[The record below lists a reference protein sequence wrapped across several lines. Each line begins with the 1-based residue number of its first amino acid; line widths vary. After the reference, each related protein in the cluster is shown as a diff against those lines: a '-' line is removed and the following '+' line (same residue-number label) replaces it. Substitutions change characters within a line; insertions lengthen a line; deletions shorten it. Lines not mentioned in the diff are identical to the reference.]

1 MKDQK
6 NIVEMLYTYIF
17 LLEPLWSRYI
27 HIFFVRF
34 CHKLFISILLYFFFA
49 LFMSTEWALLL
60 LLFLVEFEYFYFVCG
75 FVSYFFCYCYCLLS
89 SDILWLVFWLVASCR
104 APYTGDILCF
114 FVIFNSAKKAGI
126 VKYTGL
132 AKSNYNCGTWLLPLC
147 E

>member
-1 MKDQK
+1 MKC
-6 NIVEMLYTYIF
+6 
-17 LLEPLWSRYI
+17 YI
-27 HIFFVRF
+27 HIFFTGTIVVKIYTYIF
-34 CHKLFISILLYFFFA
+34 CPFLSQAFHKYFTLFFCIVHEYWVSIIIIVIFSWVWVF
-49 LFMSTEWALLL
+49 LFCLWVCK
-60 LLFLVEFEYFYFVCG
+60 LV
-75 FVSYFFCYCYCLLS
+75 FCYCYCLLS

-132 AKSNYNCGTWLLPLC
+132 AKSNYNCGTLLLPLW